1 MSPVTR
7 FPDLDRARNEAAE
20 WIARTFRGLTA
31 EENVALRDWSR
42 RPENRRAM
50 QEMSGVW
57 QGMDVLSVLA
67 EVFPAKR
74 APRWR
79 TAVAAS
85 LLVAITAGVMV
96 FALRR
101 HDAAGPHHE
110 LAAALQ
116 AQVYSSTI
124 GEHRTIRLD
133 DGSTLSLNSDTLIDV
148 AYTPGLR
155 SLSLHR
161 GEAHFEVAQDAARPF
176 LVIVNGRTVRA
187 VGTAFNVRRRS
198 DADLDLLVTEG
209 VVSTYAADRRNGTGL
224 DVPADAARLSAGQ
237 LLRVRSGNPVQV
249 VRLPEAELE
258 AMTSWQ
264 RGVLV
269 LDGITLEAALAEARR
284 YTTRRLV
291 IDDASLGG
299 IRLGGSFRTDDLSPL
314 FRALEANFGIV
325 THEDADGTL
334 RLRRATPRE

>member
-20 WIARTFRGLTA
+20 WIARAFRGLTA
-31 EENVALRDWSR
+31 EENAALRDWSR

-57 QGMDVLSVLA
+57 QGMDVLSVLGDL
-67 EVFPAKR
+67 FPARR

-79 TAVAAS
+79 IGVAAS
-85 LLVAITAGVMV
+85 LLVMVTAGAMVLVM
-96 FALRR
+96 RK
-101 HDAAGPHHE
+101 HEPAGSRQE

-124 GEHRTIRLD
+124 GEHRSIRLD
-133 DGSTLSLNSDTLIDV
+133 DGSTLALNSDTLVDV
-148 AYTPGLR
+148 SYTPGLR
-155 SLSLHR
+155 SLALHR
-161 GEAHFEVAQDAARPF
+161 GEAHFEVAHDAARPF
-176 LVIVNGRTVRA
+176 LVTVNGRTVRA
-187 VGTAFNVRRRS
+187 VGTAFNVRRRN
-198 DADLDLLVTEG
+198 DADLDVLVTEG
-209 VVSTYAADRRNGTGL
+209 VVSTYAADHRRDAGR
-224 DVPADAARLSAGQ
+224 DAPPDAARLSAGQ
-237 LLRVRSGNPVQV
+237 LLRVRSGSQPQV
-249 VRLPEAELE
+249 VRLREAELD

-284 YTTRRLV
+284 YTSHRILLEDT
-291 IDDASLGG
+291 SLAGL
-299 IRLGGSFRTDDLSPL
+299 RLGGSFRTDDLSPL
-314 FRALEANFGIV
+314 FRALEANFGIE

>member
-209 VVSTYAADRRNGTGL
+209 VVSTYGADRRNGTGL